1 MKKVLLL
8 SMMMGFGLTA
18 VQCTK
23 TIEERIEI
31 RERVNAIL
39 SGAGAPAAELG
50 GVGDYYI
57 DLKNTNLY
65 GAKTA
70 EGWGNPISLRGLQGE
85 AGAKGQDGQN
95 GKDAAMP
102 NIRNGYWYIG
112 DTNTNI
118 KAEGKDGGNG
128 KDGDN
133 GKDGVAPHIGTNG
146 NWFVGIKDTGVKAEG
161 KDGGNGKDG
170 VAPHIGTN
178 GNWFVGTKD
187 TGVKAEG
194 KDGGNGKDGVA
205 PHIGTN
211 GNWFVGTKD
220 TGVKA
225 QGKQGDKGE
234 KGATGDK
241 GEKGEK
247 GATGEKGTTG
257 DKGEKGDSPYIGG
270 DGYWYVGTKSLGVKA
285 QGAQGVQGEK
295 GATGEKGEKGEKGDT
310 PYIGKDGFW
319 YVGTKSLGVKAQG
332 AQGVQ
337 GEKGATGEK
346 GEKGEDAPKPN
357 IKNGVWYIGDTNT
370 GINAKGDKGD
380 DGAPGAKGEPGKNGS
395 VILAGNATPTTTD
408 GVEGDY
414 YIDKTAKMFYGP
426 KTAAGW
432 DLTTGVSLM
441 ASTSEKDYELSTD
454 GKTLKKWN
462 NAKTRFI
469 DMNADPKLK
478 EVETIAALA
487 FNGEEKPYELR
498 TFVIGNKVKNI
509 EARAFNSCFKLTTVE
524 ADENKTT
531 QITEIKGQT
540 FANCTHLQSIDIP
553 INVTTIGKRAFVG
566 CYKLTTVILPE
577 KVNKIE
583 SQAFM
588 GCKNLH
594 TVIIHNPTAFAM
606 GTMAFNQAGNLR
618 NIYVPKGTEAAYKTA
633 NPTYQDLIK

>member
-128 KDGDN
+128 KDGD
-133 GKDGVAPHIGTNG
+133 
-146 NWFVGIKDTGVKAEG
+146 
-161 KDGGNGKDG
+161 
-170 VAPHIGTN
+170 
-178 GNWFVGTKD
+178 
-187 TGVKAEG
+187 
-194 KDGGNGKDGVA
+194 NGKDGVA

-346 GEKGEDAPKPN
+346 GEKGEKGEDAPKPN

-370 GINAKGDKGD
+370 GINAKGDKGDKGD

>member
-1 MKKVLLL
+1 M
-8 SMMMGFGLTA
+8 
-18 VQCTK
+18 
-23 TIEERIEI
+23 
-31 RERVNAIL
+31 
-39 SGAGAPAAELG
+39 
-50 GVGDYYI
+50 
-57 DLKNTNLY
+57 
-65 GAKTA
+65 
-70 EGWGNPISLRGLQGE
+70 
-85 AGAKGQDGQN
+85 
-95 GKDAAMP
+95 
-102 NIRNGYWYIG
+102 
-112 DTNTNI
+112 
-118 KAEGKDGGNG
+118 
-128 KDGDN
+128 
-133 GKDGVAPHIGTNG
+133 
-146 NWFVGIKDTGVKAEG
+146 
-161 KDGGNGKDG
+161 
-170 VAPHIGTN
+170 
-178 GNWFVGTKD
+178 
-187 TGVKAEG
+187 
-194 KDGGNGKDGVA
+194 
-205 PHIGTN
+205 
-211 GNWFVGTKD
+211 
-220 TGVKA
+220 
-225 QGKQGDKGE
+225 
-234 KGATGDK
+234 
-241 GEKGEK
+241 
-247 GATGEKGTTG
+247 
-257 DKGEKGDSPYIGG
+257 
-270 DGYWYVGTKSLGVKA
+270 GVKA

-295 GATGEKGEKGEKGDT
+295 GATG
-310 PYIGKDGFW
+310 
-319 YVGTKSLGVKAQG
+319 
-332 AQGVQ
+332 
-337 GEKGATGEK
+337 ATGEK
-346 GEKGEDAPKPN
+346 GEKGKDAPEPN
-357 IKNGVWYIGDTNT
+357 IRDGVWYIGDTST

-380 DGAPGAKGEPGKNGS
+380 RGEQGTPGVNGS
-395 VILAGNATPTTTD
+395 KIYAGDEAPKTTD
-408 GVEGDY
+408 GEVGDY
-414 YIDKTAKMFYGP
+414 YIDKHAKMFYGP
-426 KTAAGW
+426 KTATGW

-606 GTMAFNQAGNLR
+606 GAMAFNQAGNLR